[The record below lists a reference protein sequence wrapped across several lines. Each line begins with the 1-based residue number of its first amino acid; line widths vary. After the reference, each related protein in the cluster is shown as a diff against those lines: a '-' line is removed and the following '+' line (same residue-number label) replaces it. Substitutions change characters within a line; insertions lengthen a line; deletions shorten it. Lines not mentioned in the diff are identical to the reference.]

1 MIATGRAAEDLPLS
15 SHNIAD
21 TLFKR
26 NNSFL
31 NQIALP
37 TVSAL
42 LGLNGLK
49 GEGDKRR
56 ISENSNT

>member
-31 NQIALP
+31 NQIVLP

-42 LGLNGLK
+42 LGLSGLK

-56 ISENSNT
+56 IRENSNT